1 MAPRAPRASIWLR
14 PQLSP
19 RTHGPPSHSHYAIRD
34 TRRAAPREHV
44 AIHRADSK
52 ASGSAAAAAP
62 RFKLAILT
70 WASAYALITTF
81 LALLGPTIAGWP
93 LALRTLV
100 LSVTMVSTLTWIIM
114 PRLTR
119 LFRPWLAG

>member
-1 MAPRAPRASIWLR
+1 M
-14 PQLSP
+14 QFE
-19 RTHGPPSHSHYAIRD
+19 TRD
-34 TRRAAPREHV
+34 ARLAREHL
-44 AIHRADSK
+44 AILRADSK
-52 ASGSAAAAAP
+52 ASSRAAAAAP
-62 RFKLAILT
+62 RFKLALLT
-70 WASAYALITTF
+70 WVSAYALITTF

-119 LFRPWLAG
+119 LFRPWLAA

>member
-1 MAPRAPRASIWLR
+1 MDPHRTPTTQSETRDERPPR
-14 PQLSP
+14 
-19 RTHGPPSHSHYAIRD
+19 
-34 TRRAAPREHV
+34 V
-44 AIHRADSK
+44 
-52 ASGSAAAAAP
+52 
-62 RFKLAILT
+62 KLAILT

-81 LALLGPTIAGWP
+81 LALLGPSIAGWP

-100 LSVTMVSTLTWIIM
+100 LSVTMVSTLTWVVM

>member
-1 MAPRAPRASIWLR
+1 MDPHRTPTTQSETRDERPPRI
-14 PQLSP
+14 
-19 RTHGPPSHSHYAIRD
+19 
-34 TRRAAPREHV
+34 
-44 AIHRADSK
+44 
-52 ASGSAAAAAP
+52 
-62 RFKLAILT
+62 KLAILT

-81 LALLGPTIAGWP
+81 LAVLGPSMAGWP

-100 LSVTMVSTLTWIIM
+100 LSVAMVSTLTWVIM